1 MEEREI
7 YGANAGL
14 LSIIIVNYHSTALIL
29 QCLASVYE
37 HTKGLSF
44 EVIVADNSNNPAE
57 KKEILSRYPSVRWI
71 EMGYNAGFA
80 RANNAGMKAAEGN
93 VFLLLNP
100 DTIIID
106 SAITGS
112 FKKLKEG
119 PFAAAGV
126 QQLNADGT
134 PQISGNFFVKGG
146 LNHLLPIP
154 YWGDLVRWAG
164 YKAKSK
170 VPNVRQAKEL
180 EEVDWISG
188 AYLMVKR
195 EVVDR
200 VGMMDDDFFLYAE
213 EVEWCSRLKKAGKL
227 CIFGDL
233 NIIHLEG
240 ATINK
245 SQNLE
250 EKGYYNLYDRK
261 GLQLMVSN
269 HLRVRK
275 QCGVGWFLILLL
287 NYTWG
292 VFFFWICSTLGR
304 LFTLRNPFK
313 EWNRVGAFG
322 HNVLRLW
329 ALATTI
335 IRNKPHFYKMF

>member
-1 MEEREI
+1 MEVKDT
-7 YGANAGL
+7 YGNHAGL
-14 LSIIIVNYHSTALIL
+14 LSVIIVNYRSVALL
-29 QCLASVYE
+29 QQCLASAYKY
-37 HTKGLSF
+37 TKGLSF
-44 EVIVADNSNNPAE
+44 EVIIADNSNDPAE
-57 KKEILSRYPSVRWI
+57 KAEILKRYSSVRWI

-80 RANNAGMKAAEGN
+80 RANNTGMRAANGD

-106 SAITGS
+106 NSIS
-112 FKKLKEG
+112 ECYKRLLSSECVS
-119 PFAAAGV
+119 AGV

-134 PQISGNFFVKGG
+134 PQISGNFFVQGG

-154 YWGDLVRWAG
+154 YWGDLIRWAG
-164 YKAKSK
+164 YKTKTK
-170 VPNVRQAKEL
+170 VPNVQKAMAV

-188 AYLMVKR
+188 AFMMVKKKA
-195 EVVDR
+195 VDR
-200 VGMMDDDFFLYAE
+200 VGMMDEDFFLYAE
-213 EVEWCSRLKKAGKL
+213 EVEWCSRLKRTGKL
-227 CIFGDL
+227 CVFGDL
-233 NIIHLEG
+233 HIIHLEG

-275 QCGVGWFLILLL
+275 QYGVGWFVILLL

-292 VFFFWICSTLGR
+292 VFFYWICSTLGR
-304 LFTLRNPFK
+304 LVTLRNPFK
-313 EWNRVGAFG
+313 EWKRIGAFG
-322 HNVLRLW
+322 RNVLRLW
-329 ALATTI
+329 GLAPTI